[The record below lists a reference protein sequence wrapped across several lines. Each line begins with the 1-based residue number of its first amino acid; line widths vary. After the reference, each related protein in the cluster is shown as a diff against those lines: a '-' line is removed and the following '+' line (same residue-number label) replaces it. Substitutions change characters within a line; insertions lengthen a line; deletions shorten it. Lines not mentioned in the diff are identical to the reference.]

1 MTITITDMRI
11 RKAYLEG
18 LAPIQMTEAVER
30 ELVSLTRVLTTAEL
44 LYEQQRTDRINAARV
59 ALGQDLH
66 APDDGWLTG
75 WKCR

>member
-18 LAPIQMTEAVER
+18 LAPIFSETLQR
-30 ELVSLTRVLTTAEL
+30 ELDYLTRVCATADL
-44 LYEQQRTDRINAARV
+44 LDEQKRRDRINAQRV

-66 APDDGWLTG
+66 APDTGWITG